1 MKKINS
7 NKKLEQRKIEYI
19 SLKINEE
26 IERQN
31 K

>member
-1 MKKINS
+1 MKKINT

-19 SLKINEE
+19 SLNINEE